1 MAAIDFPNSPS
12 VGTIHTVDNK
22 RWEYDA
28 EKWILL
34 VDYITPNVS
43 GTVYNATIGD
53 GTNTSYVVSHNF
65 NSRDVSVTA
74 RQAASPYGLISASWE
89 ATTTNAI
96 TLSFNSAPSASSVRV
111 SVYIAVA
118 GLEVGATGATGPTGP
133 AGMVIQGTAPIDTT
147 VIWADTS
154 PAGVAVVP
162 TGGTT
167 GQVLAKA
174 SSTSYDTV
182 WSTPVTSA
190 DLALK
195 ANLASPALT
204 GTPTAPTAT
213 AATNTTQIATT
224 EFVRTEV
231 ANLIASAPGALDTLD
246 ELALALG
253 DDANFATTTA
263 TAIGLKAPLAS
274 PTFTGTVSGITK
286 TMVGL
291 GSVDNTADTAK
302 PVSTAQQTALD
313 LKASLASP
321 ALTGTPTAPTATA
334 GTNTTQLATTEF
346 VTTAIPAGVINPYGG
361 SSAPTGWLLC
371 YGQAVSRTTYA
382 ALFAVLSTTYNTGG
396 EAGTDFRLPDLRGRV
411 VAGLD
416 NMGGTDAARL
426 STANTLGTTTG
437 TETITLTSAEMP
449 SHTHTQDAHSHSG
462 TATEPATASFMRV
475 VAAVGTNLEANHMAG
490 RGSST
495 HADYN
500 NATMPQHSHN
510 LSINSNTATNQ
521 NTGGGGSHNNMQPT
535 MVLNYI
541 IKA

>member
-154 PAGVAVVP
+154 TAGVAVVP

-190 DLALK
+190 DLALEPQLPLLLPLQPIQLK
-195 ANLASPALT
+195 LRLLSLYE
-204 GTPTAPTAT
+204 
-213 AATNTTQIATT
+213 QKW
-224 EFVRTEV
+224 RT
-231 ANLIASAPGALDTLD
+231 
-246 ELALALG
+246 
-253 DDANFATTTA
+253 
-263 TAIGLKAPLAS
+263 
-274 PTFTGTVSGITK
+274 
-286 TMVGL
+286 
-291 GSVDNTADTAK
+291 
-302 PVSTAQQTALD
+302 
-313 LKASLASP
+313 
-321 ALTGTPTAPTATA
+321 
-334 GTNTTQLATTEF
+334 
-346 VTTAIPAGVINPYGG
+346 
-361 SSAPTGWLLC
+361 LLL
-371 YGQAVSRTTYA
+371 Q
-382 ALFAVLSTTYNTGG
+382 
-396 EAGTDFRLPDLRGRV
+396 
-411 VAGLD
+411 
-416 NMGGTDAARL
+416 
-426 STANTLGTTTG
+426 
-437 TETITLTSAEMP
+437 
-449 SHTHTQDAHSHSG
+449 H
-462 TATEPATASFMRV
+462 
-475 VAAVGTNLEANHMAG
+475 LE
-490 RGSST
+490 R
-495 HADYN
+495 
-500 NATMPQHSHN
+500 
-510 LSINSNTATNQ
+510 
-521 NTGGGGSHNNMQPT
+521 
-535 MVLNYI
+535 
-541 IKA
+541 